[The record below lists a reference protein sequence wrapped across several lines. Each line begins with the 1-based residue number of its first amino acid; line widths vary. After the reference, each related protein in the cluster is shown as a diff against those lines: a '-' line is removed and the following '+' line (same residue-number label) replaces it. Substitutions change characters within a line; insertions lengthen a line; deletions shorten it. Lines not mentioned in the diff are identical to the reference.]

1 MYELVDIAELEN
13 ILSKEDKTALIA
25 YLILD
30 CYHCQTV
37 DKYIDEIESEHQE
50 IKVIRFRLK
59 NEESFSKRN
68 NIFLYPVILIY
79 KDGKLTKRVEGYMSK
94 KEIEE
99 LLTPSD

>member
-1 MYELVDIAELEN
+1 MYELLDIAELEN

-37 DKYIDEIESEHQE
+37 DKYIDDIEKEHKE
-50 IKVIRFRLK
+50 IKVIRFKLK

-79 KDGKLTKRVEGYMSK
+79 RNGKLTKRVEGYMSK